1 MPKKVLIAVAWPYVN
16 GDIHIGH
23 LAGYLLPADIFARF
37 NRFRGND
44 VLMVSGSDCFGTPI
58 TVEADKLNISP
69 EEVVNKYHPQIVEL
83 LEKLGISFDI
93 YTKTTTDN
101 HKEVVQKFFIKLL
114 EKGYIFKD
122 KTDQYYSEEDKRF
135 LPDRY
140 VEGKCPHCGY
150 EGARSD
156 QCDNCGIIFSV
167 GELINPKSKL
177 SSKSVQIKPTEHYF
191 LDWPKLQD
199 FLEKYVEKTGKNWRS
214 WVLNETK
221 GWLKRGLKPRPITR
235 DLDWGVEIPTE
246 RIPDNLRIDGAKEKR
261 IYVWF
266 EAVIGYLSASIEW
279 AEKSG
284 KDWKGWWHDQES
296 EHAYFMGKDNL
307 IFHTLFWPGQLH
319 ADNEKL
325 HLPDYPAVNQF
336 LTLEGKKFSK
346 SRGITI
352 DSVYIVDTYGSDA
365 VRFYLTL
372 ISPENAD
379 ANFSWDHFVRT
390 HNSVLIGTFANFV
403 NRTLTLAQG
412 LDFDGSEIEKEVKS
426 AVLGLINQAK
436 ENLENYEFK
445 KYAQT
450 ILDLSDFGNKY
461 LSKEEPWFLSTPKG
475 RDLASGGK
483 DKDPEKFKKVMAN
496 TLYIALGLFLIIKPL
511 LPDAYEKLE
520 KILGVEIDEWSGDES
535 KLLKKLLKKVS
546 IKKIEP
552 LFERIDE
559 KVIEEEKKKIN
570 L

>member
-37 NRFRGND
+37 NRFRGNE

-58 TVEADKLNISP
+58 TVEAEKLGISP
-69 EEVVNKYHPQIVEL
+69 KEVVNKYHPQIVEL

-122 KTDQYYSEEDKRF
+122 RTDQYYSEEDKRF

-140 VEGKCPHCGY
+140 VEGKCPHCSY
-150 EGARSD
+150 ESARSD
-156 QCDNCGIIFSV
+156 QCENCGSVLGV
-167 GELINPKSKL
+167 GELINPKSRL

-191 LDWPKLQD
+191 LDWPKLQN
-199 FLEKYVEKTGKNWRS
+199 FLKKYVEKTGRNWRS

-284 KDWKGWWHDQES
+284 KDWKEWWHDQKS

-352 DSVYIVDTYGSDA
+352 DSGYIVDAYGLDA
-365 VRFYLTL
+365 VRFYLTF
-372 ISPENAD
+372 IAPQQAD
-379 ANFSWDHFVRT
+379 TNFSWEEFVNIT
-390 HNSVLIGTFANFV
+390 NSLLIGNLGNYI
-403 NRTLTLAQG
+403 NRTLTLAKD
-412 LDFDGSEIEKEVKS
+412 LDFDEKSV
-426 AVLGLINQAK
+426 
-436 ENLENYEFK
+436 ENYVSDHTIEVVSKFIDSAKDHLEKAEFK
-445 KYAQT
+445 EYLHRS
-450 ILDLSDFGNKY
+450 IIGLSSGGNAL
-461 LSKEEPWFLSTPKG
+461 LSMEEPWFSKE
-475 RDLASGGK
+475 
-483 DKDPEKFKKVMAN
+483 KDPEKFKEVILNA
-496 TLYIALGLFLIIKPL
+496 LYYVLGLFLIIKPL

-535 KLLKKLLKKVS
+535 KLLKELLKRVS
-546 IKKIEP
+546 IKKIKP

-559 KVIEEEKKKIN
+559 KVIEKEKKKIN